1 MNHEHLSPES
11 MHLLPSPVLILGPA
25 HSGKSQI
32 GLQCL
37 NPDQTATIIGTA
49 DQTDPLMKQR
59 VGELHSHWQPAWKG
73 QEAVGPTE
81 IEDLLSQTPTDVPQ
95 VLLDSVNQWL
105 ANRLVHECNLYTL
118 EQLHDRAF
126 HEIEVMTG
134 ALEKRTRH
142 HRLILISSEL
152 GGSLPPSQPLPRIL
166 RAALGLANQKLAA
179 IAGTVIWQVA
189 GIPQIIKMT
198 E

>member
-1 MNHEHLSPES
+1 MNHEHLSPKS

-25 HSGKSQI
+25 HSGKSQT

-37 NPDQTATIIGTA
+37 DPDQAAAIIGTA
-49 DQTDPLMKQR
+49 DQKDPLMKR
-59 VGELHSHWQPAWKG
+59 RIGELRAQWKSAWEG
-73 QEAVGPTE
+73 QDAVGPTE
-81 IEDLLSQTPTDVPQ
+81 IEDLLMQISTDVPQ
-95 VLLDSVNQWL
+95 VMVDSVNQWL
-105 ANRLVHECNLYTL
+105 ANRLVHECNHYTL

-126 HEIEVMTG
+126 HEIEVMMG
-134 ALEKRTRH
+134 APEKRTSH
-142 HRLILISSEL
+142 HRLVLISSEL

-198 E
+198 K